1 MKIAVIGASGK
12 AGHKILTEALS
23 RGHLVTAIVRSAA
36 KITDKSVQIL
46 EKSLFDLTPEDLQSF
61 DAVVDAF
68 NAPAGHEDQHQSS
81 LAYLTKILSG
91 NQHTRLLVV
100 GGAGS
105 LYVDD
110 KLSLRVVDTPD
121 FPDAYKPTASNMG
134 EAFLQLKKHNDINW
148 TYFSPSAMF
157 IPDGERTGQFTLGSD
172 RLLVNDAGES
182 TISYADYAIAMVDEI
197 EQGKHIRQRFTAVA
211 K

>member
-23 RGHLVTAIVRSAA
+23 RGHQVTAIVRSAA

-46 EKSLFDLTPEDLQSF
+46 EKSLFDLTADDLQSF

-81 LAYLTKILSG
+81 LAHLTKILSG

-134 EAFLQLKKHNDINW
+134 EAFLQLKKHQDINW

-157 IPDGERTGQFTLGSD
+157 IPDGKRTGKFTLGGD
-172 RLLVNDAGES
+172 RLLINDAGES